1 MPDPRPGQ
9 ILTRGLLR
17 ALHQQGWAAISEVT
31 LATGRRVDAM
41 AIDARGEVSVVEVK
55 SSVADFGADAKW
67 PEYRDFCARFFFA
80 VPLDFPQHL
89 LPAESG
95 LFVVDPY
102 GGAMVREA
110 PVHKLPAARRPP
122 PAARRCSS
130 PLPPWPA
137 AGCTHWK
144 ARADSV
150 ACAPSTPTASGCR
163 AR

>member
-1 MPDPRPGQ
+1 
-9 ILTRGLLR
+9 
-17 ALHQQGWAAISEVT
+17 
-31 LATGRRVDAM
+31 M

-67 PEYRDFCARFFFA
+67 PEYRDFCDRFFFA

-110 PVHKLPAARRPP
+110 PVHKLPAVRRK
-122 PAARRCSS
+122 ALLITFATLASRRLHALES
-130 PLPPWPA
+130 
-137 AGCTHWK
+137 AG
-144 ARADSV
+144 
-150 ACAPSTPTASGCR
+150 
-163 AR
+163 